1 MAEPQRPASLWAG
14 DRATVGLWHRLGTAQ
29 AAGIVGRAGFDWVCI
44 DAQHGF
50 IDAAEVRVMLGGLG
64 LGACPA
70 IVRTPWHDPGF
81 AMRALDAG
89 ASGILFPTIEDSE
102 QARQAVA
109 ACRFPPAGY
118 RSWAALGLH
127 GDRPAAAND
136 AVSCGV
142 MIETQAALTNVEA
155 ILDVPGVDFAFVGP
169 DDLAISLGHAPTT
182 EPTEPEVLA
191 AIEHVRAACSDRGL
205 PAGIYCGSTAMVRRW
220 AAAGFRI
227 LAATSDT
234 ALLAEATAAAARAAV
249 EAAAA
254 L

>member
-1 MAEPQRPASLWAG
+1 VHR
-14 DRATVGLWHRLGTAQ
+14 RAA
-29 AAGIVGRAGFDWVCI
+29 
-44 DAQHGF
+44 GF
-50 IDAAEVRVMLGGLG
+50 IDAAEVRVMLGGSCS
-64 LGACPA
+64 APA
-70 IVRTPWHDPGF
+70 RPSAAVHDPGF

-89 ASGILFPTIEDSE
+89 ASGICSRRSDSE

-118 RSWAALGLH
+118 RSWAALGID
-127 GDRPAAAND
+127 GDRPAAANE

-142 MIETQAALTNVEA
+142 MIETQAALGNLEA

-182 EPTEPEVLA
+182 EPTEPEVLV
-191 AIEHVRAACSDRGL
+191 AIEHGARPQRTGL

-234 ALLAEATAAAARAAV
+234 ALLAEATAAARAAV
-249 EAAAA
+249 EAATA